1 MMRNFRIQIGARLN
15 PSCAVDLEFESML
28 RTDIP
33 QNLFPHPVRTTNG
46 SARGPDNASP
56 ALQSASKPSLP
67 RSWAFFFLPPHR
79 SLL

>member
-33 QNLFPHPVRTTNG
+33 
-46 SARGPDNASP
+46 
-56 ALQSASKPSLP
+56 
-67 RSWAFFFLPPHR
+67 
-79 SLL
+79 